1 MIMKK
6 YRLFLLAGMA
16 GVIITGCGQ
25 KTLIDTVNGTTA
37 IEKSSEST
45 VMEEETIVKQ
55 EESSAVPESGS
66 ASEGVGGICETTLEE
81 LAGLLGMADSETAD
95 LFGGG
100 QENWSAGNQF
110 YIGRNYRIDLYGT
123 QYTAHT
129 SCDTERRVSAV
140 SVWIVSGERQV
151 TDGEVQAWIER
162 ITEMTGTEPVYDN
175 ESSEA
180 GSRNCKWLADGRIIT
195 MNRMADIL
203 SINFNPAV
211 GEMK

>member
-1 MIMKK
+1 MKGKGERIMKK
-6 YRLFLLAGMA
+6 HRLFLLAGMV
-16 GVIITGCGQ
+16 GLIMTGCGQ
-25 KTLIDTVNGTTA
+25 RTPVDTAGETTA

-45 VMEEETIVKQ
+45 VIKEEEA
-55 EESSAVPESGS
+55 SAVPESES
-66 ASEGVGGICETTLEE
+66 VSEEGGEIYKATLEE

-100 QENWSAGNQF
+100 EENWSAGNEF
-110 YIGRNYRIDLYGT
+110 YIGRHYQIDLYGT

-129 SCDTERRVSAV
+129 SCDSERRVAAV

-151 TDGEVQAWIER
+151 TDEEVQTWIER

-203 SINFNPAV
+203 SININPAV
-211 GEMK
+211 GELK